1 MTDGCSTYRDDKYY
15 WNKMVNSNAWHR
27 KERIVP
33 KWKFFLIKAFSKN
46 RYNIYGENKNVLYEK
61 GGKLPD
67 VDNGKRK

>member
-1 MTDGCSTYRDDKYY
+1 
-15 WNKMVNSNAWHR
+15 MVNSNAWHR